1 MNPADRLE
9 SGGEGGPGRSRTFS
23 ALRNINYRYLLVS
36 SAFISA
42 GNQVQQIAMGWLVLE
57 LTDSPFWVGV
67 VLGIRALPILLVGP
81 LAGVAI
87 DRLDRK
93 KLFLAAQAALV
104 VLAFLFAV
112 AVQLDRV
119 TVTHALIFSFLL
131 GLDSALS
138 QPVRQALIVNT
149 VPPRDLTNAIAL
161 NNSANGV
168 TQSIAPLISG
178 TMIALL
184 GVHGNFYIQGAAYLA
199 VFLIILPMKTPFRE
213 GVAEQTSV
221 AKNFMEGIRFI
232 RSDSVLLL
240 LILLVFIPS
249 LFIHSTQ
256 NQLSVIAVEV
266 FRGGPLSGPLRLGLL
281 GAGMGIGSL
290 MATFTIASL
299 GNYQAKGML
308 NTGSIILVTVMLTLF
323 GLSFSLG
330 LGPSLVAIGMMG
342 FFNTGFRLV
351 NNSLVQSRI
360 PDYLRGRITSI
371 YVLDHG
377 FQPVGSLALGFLAE
391 EGVLG
396 VQKAIVLAGLVALA
410 VTVFM
415 GLRFRQLWSLK

>member
-1 MNPADRLE
+1 MNPEGRLK
-9 SGGEGGPGRSRTFS
+9 SGGEERRGLARTFS
-23 ALRNINYRYLLVS
+23 ALNNINYRYLFVG

-42 GNQVQQIAMGWLVLE
+42 GNQVQQIAMGWLVVEQLQE
-57 LTDSPFWVGV
+57 SPFWVGT

-112 AVQLDRV
+112 DVQLDRV
-119 TVTHALIFSFLL
+119 TVWHALAFSFLL
-131 GLDSALS
+131 GLDSSLS

-149 VPPRDLTNAIAL
+149 VPREDLTNAIAL

-199 VFLIILPMKTPFRE
+199 VFFIILPMRTPFRE
-213 GVAEQTSV
+213 GAAERTSV
-221 AKNFMEGIRFI
+221 AKNLAEGIRHI
-232 RSDSVLLL
+232 RSDTVLLL
-240 LILLVFIPS
+240 LIILVFIPS
-249 LFIHSTQ
+249 LFVHSTQ
-256 NQLSVIAVEV
+256 NLLSVFTVEV
-266 FRGGPLSGPLRLGLL
+266 FDGGPLTL
-281 GAGMGIGSL
+281 GALGAAMGVGSL
-290 MATFTIASL
+290 LATFAIATL
-299 GNYQAKGML
+299 GDYQARGRL
-308 NTGSIILVTVMLTLF
+308 NTGSIILVTVALTFF
-323 GLSFSLG
+323 GLSFRLG
-330 LGPSLVAIGMMG
+330 NLYLSLVVMGIMG

-351 NNSLVQSRI
+351 NNALVQSRI
-360 PDYLRGRITSI
+360 PDALRGRITSI
-371 YVLDHG
+371 YVVDHG
-377 FQPVGSLALGFLAE
+377 FQPVGSLVLGLLAE
-391 EGVLG
+391 GRVLG
-396 VQKAIVLAGLVALA
+396 PQNAVALAGVVAVA